1 MTGDGDVAS
10 PTPGPPSP
18 GRRRRWLRPWMVLVA
33 GVALLVVAGIAFA
46 VPGRS
51 TPPGPAAASAAGS
64 PASSSPT
71 SGSSGGGPARD
82 RLDSQ
87 IAGLQ
92 AQLKDN
98 PDNAENWATL
108 AIDYVQQGR
117 NTVNPMYYPKAEG
130 ALQTSL
136 SINHA
141 DNHIAL
147 AGVAALRAAE
157 HRFGEALTAA
167 QQANAINPANSTI
180 YAALADA
187 YTQLGRYDQA
197 AQAVQHM
204 LDLQPGTPSLTR
216 AEYVYELRGEV
227 PAARDALQRAL
238 ADAAS
243 PADQAFCRYYLGE
256 LAFTNGDPAEAL
268 TQNTLGLRVDP
279 TYPNLLEG
287 KAKAEAALG
296 QVDAA
301 VADYTAVVANVPQP
315 QYVIEAGEYL
325 QSLGRTAEA
334 RQDYALFDAENLLF
348 QANGVQ
354 LDTDPTLFYADHG
367 DPARALAAGQV
378 GIGIRPFLEMDDAY
392 AWALHVNHRDPE
404 ALTFAQKA
412 AATGMRNA
420 LFSFHKGMIENSLRQ
435 PDAARADLTQALA
448 INPHFNP
455 LQAPLAQATLA
466 GLQGATR

>member
-1 MTGDGDVAS
+1 MTGEQE
-10 PTPGPPSP
+10 PPSTTGDPPPP
-18 GRRRRWLRPWMVLVA
+18 GRGRGWLRPWMVLAA
-33 GVALLVVAGIAFA
+33 GAALLVVAGVAIA
-46 VPGRS
+46 VPGRPS
-51 TPPGPAAASAAGS
+51 SPPGTTAAASP
-64 PASSSPT
+64 PASSPAP
-71 SGSSGGGPARD
+71 SSTGPARD

-92 AQLKDN
+92 AQLKDD
-98 PDNAENWATL
+98 PGNAENWATL
-108 AIDYVQQGR
+108 AIDYVQQGK

-136 SINHA
+136 ALNHT
-141 DNHIAL
+141 DNYIAL
-147 AGVAALRAAE
+147 AGVADLRAAE

-167 QQANAINPANSTI
+167 QQANAINPSNSTI
-180 YAALADA
+180 YGALDDA
-187 YTQLGRYDQA
+187 YTQLGQYDQA

-204 LDLQPGTPSLTR
+204 LDLAPGTPSLTR
-216 AEYVYELRGEV
+216 AEYVYELRGQL
-227 PAARDALQRAL
+227 PAAVGALQQAL
-238 ADAAS
+238 ADASS

-256 LAFTNGDPAEAL
+256 LAFNQGDPAGAL

-279 TYPNLLEG
+279 TYPDLLEG

-325 QSLGRTAEA
+325 QSLGRTTAA
-334 RQDYALFDAENLLF
+334 QQDYALFDAENQLF

-354 LDTDPTLFYADHG
+354 LDTDPTLFYANHG
-367 DPARALAAGQV
+367 DPARALVFGQV

-404 ALTFAQKA
+404 ALTFAQQA
-412 AATGMRNA
+412 GATGMRNA
-420 LFSFHKGMIENSLRQ
+420 GFSFHKGMIETSLGQ
-435 PDAARADLTQALA
+435 TGPAQADLTQALA

-455 LQAPLAQATLA
+455 LQAPIAQATLA
-466 GLQGATR
+466 GLGGTR